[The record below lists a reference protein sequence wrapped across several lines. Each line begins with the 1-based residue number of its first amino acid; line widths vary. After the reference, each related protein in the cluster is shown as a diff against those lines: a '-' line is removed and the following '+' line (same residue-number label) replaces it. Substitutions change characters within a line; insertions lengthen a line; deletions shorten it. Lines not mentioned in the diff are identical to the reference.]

1 MKLYFIRKIMWRY
14 CIDFIF
20 TKGSYADCELRNN
33 CNHVIL
39 HFEFFQGTMASWLDR
54 QTWTTNCWWQNNPS
68 WRNTLP
74 QIINEI
80 LSYTLLI
87 HQRIHNVAPDAKLL
101 AFVYFSVISGPTER
115 TVDDFWLMIW
125 EQNPS
130 GIVMVTKVF
139 EMTKVTTTKIS
150 ESETKE

>member
-1 MKLYFIRKIMWRY
+1 MK
-14 CIDFIF
+14 
-20 TKGSYADCELRNN
+20 
-33 CNHVIL
+33 VV
-39 HFEFFQGTMASWLDR
+39 
-54 QTWTTNCWWQNNPS
+54 QNNPS
-68 WRNTLP
+68 WRNTFP

-80 LSYTLLI
+80 LSYILLI
-87 HQRIHNVAPDAKLL
+87 HQRIHNIAPDAKLL

-139 EMTKVTTTKIS
+139 EMTKVTATKIS
-150 ESETKE
+150 ESETRNNYVQNPTTVIMICDVPVLSCDCFWAHIMFANIDILATQN